1 MKKLLVVLVLLLSS
15 CRVTYDVSTYRP
27 ITPTPTYFYSPLY
40 TPWYSPLWLQP
51 TPIIIQQTQP
61 RRWRTKTN
69 IQQRRNEVQPNRGRS
84 NQQTRQPQYVRPSQP
99 RVQQTPK
106 QPQRTQSQV
115 RQQTTKTTNGG
126 RPIKQ

>member
-51 TPIIIQQTQP
+51 TPIIIQRNQP

-69 IQQRRNEVQPNRGRS
+69 IQQRRTQEIQQPNRGRT
-84 NQQTRQPQYVRPSQP
+84 NQSVRNPQYVRKSNT
-99 RVQQTPK
+99 R
-106 QPQRTQSQV
+106 
-115 RQQTTKTTNGG
+115 TTNGG